1 MMKRIFRGTHDI
13 LIDQE
18 FAWLWQYLPEIPVA
32 DEVDVRNP
40 YLLGMATRLFFR
52 PVEGLQGIVDVFAR
66 VYYLGDPPPAFEE
79 SGVLTTVIYQPAAR
93 RAAPNPDAE
102 EVAPV
107 DPDDWLNPS

>member
-1 MMKRIFRGTHDI
+1 MKRIFRGLNDI
-13 LIDQE
+13 LVDEQ
-18 FAWLWQYLPEIPVA
+18 FAGWIWQYLPEFPTQT
-32 DEVDVRNP
+32 EVDYQNP
-40 YLLGMATRLFFR
+40 IVPGLVTRLYFR

-79 SGVLTTVIYQPAAR
+79 SGLLTTVIYQPAR

-107 DPDDWLNPS
+107 DPDDRLNPS